1 MNQEFSIRSLDEY
14 TLALVNQFGF
24 GYSGDAH
31 SFVLRVPEKLGT
43 GYMKMTQVSDDIG
56 IGIIDVCL
64 REPLVNYYEE
74 YEQTC
79 EVTYCLSGHISYAE
93 TDAPSAVLGKN
104 ELGIFAI
111 PSTRGMMMM
120 PSGERIHAVGV
131 VSGKPFHSQ
140 LPHAGACERFD
151 TQEVCDMLTR
161 LVKPV
166 KASAKTHNHFTQI
179 LDNQIGGPL
188 RNTYLDSLGKVL
200 LSDLWHDKVVTPL
213 SGKEHGGITGFEHTA
228 LLNAR
233 EILTAQYLDPP
244 STGELARLVA
254 LNEHRLRTGFKQLF
268 GKSLYDYARG
278 LRLEDARHLLE
289 DASLS
294 VGQVA
299 SLVGYVNASHFAQAF
314 RKEYGVN
321 PSDLRVGA

>member
-1 MNQEFSIRSLDEY
+1 MNQEFSIKTLEEY

-24 GYSGDAH
+24 GYCEDAH

-56 IGIIDVCL
+56 IGIIDICL
-64 REPLVNYYEE
+64 KEPIVNYYEE
-74 YEQTC
+74 YEQCC

-93 TDAPSAVLGKN
+93 TDAPSAVLEKN

-111 PSTRGMMMM
+111 PSTRGMMLL
-120 PSGERIHAVGV
+120 PSGERVHAVGV

-166 KASAKTHNHFTQI
+166 KASAKTHNYFTQL
-179 LDNQIGGPL
+179 LDNQIGGAL

-213 SGKEHGGITGFEHTA
+213 SAGKCADIGGFEQKA
-228 LLNAR
+228 LLDAR
-233 EILTAQYLDPP
+233 EIMQARYFDPP
-244 STGELARLVA
+244 AAGELARLVA

-268 GKSLYDYARG
+268 GRSLYDYARG

-294 VGQVA
+294 IGQVA
-299 SLVGYVNASHFAQAF
+299 SRVGYVNASHFAQAF